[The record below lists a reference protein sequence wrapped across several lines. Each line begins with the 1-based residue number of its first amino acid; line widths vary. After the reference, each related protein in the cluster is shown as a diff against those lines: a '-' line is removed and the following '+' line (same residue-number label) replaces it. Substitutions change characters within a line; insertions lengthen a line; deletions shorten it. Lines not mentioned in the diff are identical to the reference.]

1 MSVAEV
7 HKAIEQNKIA
17 VDSGSEAS
25 VADGF
30 NPFRGIQK
38 RKFLSLR
45 TLSVICVWYLFSFI
59 ALFLSK
65 HILDIYQVDLLF
77 FSKYDFNR
85 AGRPFLFLKKMYLF

>member
-1 MSVAEV
+1 MSVVEV

-17 VDSGSEAS
+17 ADSGNEAS
-25 VADGF
+25 LADGF

-38 RKFLSLR
+38 RKFFSFR
-45 TLSVICVWYLFSFI
+45 TLSVICIWYLFSFI

-77 FSKYDFNR
+77 FSKCDFNL
-85 AGRPFLFLKKMYLF
+85 AGKVLCFWNTILF